1 MLRLAWFAYAIVV
14 VAMLTVSIVT
24 GRRASAIAGS
34 PHYLLT
40 RTTVFVEKEVE
51 PESDTEAAL
60 DALFEEAGETPTR
73 TVETPAFVLGLL
85 DATLPAAAAGLLLLG
100 GATFLSKRRRAAAGN
115 R

>member
-1 MLRLAWFAYAIVV
+1 
-14 VAMLTVSIVT
+14 MLTASIVT
-24 GRRASAIAGS
+24 GRRATAIAGA

-73 TVETPAFVLGLL
+73 TVETPAFVRGLL
-85 DATLPAAAAGLLLLG
+85 DATLPVTAIGLILQGSATLL
-100 GATFLSKRRRAAAGN
+100 ARRRIAAAGN